1 MSNAVLTGLLNT
13 LFLIYMTKYYQ
24 NHIFSFLKVWA
35 KGKPRLC
42 WLPAPGRRLTLCFDQ
57 SMHCNGGDFYF
68 LSSLGV
74 VTPFKITIIVDQSMI
89 HSCYFSLVTPFPR
102 TATVFGDPH
111 VYTFDNIPYTF
122 NGMGEHFMFLFLWI
136 CLLLFHFFGE
146 LILRRQF
153 FPKLENCVWSGEY
166 CVSCLI
172 RWICS
177 CPSKLSKSE
186 TWHPRKVWAGEWFKI
201 SPQNEQKSLIGGH
214 NLLLLLLL
222 LLLRLLTTTICR
234 RMTAPMVPWMQPC
247 SPPSQQKTTL
257 QPPLRWK
264 RSSSSS

>member
-1 MSNAVLTGLLNT
+1 MSNAVLTGSLNT

-57 SMHCNGGDFYF
+57 SMHWNGGDFYF

-74 VTPFKITIIVDQSMI
+74 ATPFKITIIVDQSMI

-122 NGMGEHFMFLFLWI
+122 NGMGEHFPVNLFT
-136 CLLLFHFFGE
+136 FVSFFWWTDIEETVFSKAWE
-146 LILRRQF
+146 L
-153 FPKLENCVWSGEY
+153 
-166 CVSCLI
+166 CLI
-172 RWICS
+172 RWILCFMFDQVNMF
-177 CPSKLSKSE
+177 LS
-186 TWHPRKVWAGEWFKI
+186 
-201 SPQNEQKSLIGGH
+201 EQ
-214 NLLLLLLL
+214 
-222 LLLRLLTTTICR
+222 
-234 RMTAPMVPWMQPC
+234 
-247 SPPSQQKTTL
+247 TL
-257 QPPLRWK
+257 QKWNLTSKEGLSRWVV
-264 RSSSSS
+264 